1 MNNNTKNYKKVF
13 SEVYEIFKYMPYDV
27 VEKIPDSLL
36 KEIEN
41 CRDKDY
47 IFEYNESKSLEEQNI
62 FEETKDFISG
72 VYINYCADGEEKKE
86 LLDNFLINKTQTKKD
101 TSVFKFIRK
110 DRAVFNNFNID
121 VDEIKEEALEEYN
134 RTLPRENKQS
144 FVEFVIERIKEII
157 HF

>member
-1 MNNNTKNYKKVF
+1 MNSNTNNYKKVF

-27 VEKIPDSLL
+27 VEKVPESLL

-72 VYINYCADGEEKKE
+72 VYINYCADSDEKKE
-86 LLDNFLINKTQTKKD
+86 LLNECLINKKQAKKD
-101 TSVFKFIRK
+101 TSVFKFIRRDK
-110 DRAVFNNFNID
+110 AVFNSFNID
-121 VDEIKEEALEEYN
+121 VDEIKEEVLEEYN
-134 RTLPRENKQS
+134 KSLPKETKQS

-157 HF
+157 HL

>member
-62 FEETKDFISG
+62 FEETKDFIKHLSNKDIKG
-72 VYINYCADGEEKKE
+72 FYLDDLKDIWYNSAYNGRNQHF
-86 LLDNFLINKTQTKKD
+86 LRDNFILPQPFFVRGIFL
-101 TSVFKFIRK
+101 SVHTAFHQPGRS
-110 DRAVFNNFNID
+110 AV
-121 VDEIKEEALEEYN
+121 L
-134 RTLPRENKQS
+134 L
-144 FVEFVIERIKEII
+144 
-157 HF
+157 